1 MGVGMAERL
10 ERSVS
15 IFGGTRWRLTELSV
29 YHHSSQGR
37 WAWLFRAIP
46 GMSIILLLAAAAAS
60 VMCNASLTLKLDRRM
75 ICLALLDN
83 LFESAWFWS
92 WYQCVGGCNYVGI
105 KCLFLSNSCAWT
117 SEKQLP
123 INTWTQAGLHC
134 IKNTELLTWTL
145 SYYSLMVLKTANV
158 WKFYKL
164 NGNAADLCWH
174 RSATLGEAGNGM
186 LAFYLF

>member
-15 IFGGTRWRLTELSV
+15 IFGGTRWRLTEPSV

-83 LFESAWFWS
+83 LFESA
-92 WYQCVGGCNYVGI
+92 
-105 KCLFLSNSCAWT
+105 
-117 SEKQLP
+117 
-123 INTWTQAGLHC
+123 
-134 IKNTELLTWTL
+134 
-145 SYYSLMVLKTANV
+145 
-158 WKFYKL
+158 
-164 NGNAADLCWH
+164 
-174 RSATLGEAGNGM
+174 
-186 LAFYLF
+186 

>member
-83 LFESAWFWS
+83 LFESA
-92 WYQCVGGCNYVGI
+92 
-105 KCLFLSNSCAWT
+105 
-117 SEKQLP
+117 
-123 INTWTQAGLHC
+123 
-134 IKNTELLTWTL
+134 
-145 SYYSLMVLKTANV
+145 
-158 WKFYKL
+158 
-164 NGNAADLCWH
+164 
-174 RSATLGEAGNGM
+174 
-186 LAFYLF
+186 